1 MVICGHCLITNHGFM
16 RNVTAPYP
24 STAHSWRSEHGGRA
38 KYYSSQ
44 RCRDTKT
51 IQSSEPLKPA
61 LAFID
66 LITNPNCVR
75 LRACKRCK
83 AFFVAKQNRRNNWY
97 CTRRCAAAATAE
109 KAMRA
114 ARAKEMTGKLNAI
127 RAAVNM
133 GDKKAANMLTKEE
146 ITRNFL
152 TRIVNAGKVKDIEEQ
167 VLTVR
172 SRIYDRGRPSK

>member
-1 MVICGHCLITNHGFM
+1 
-16 RNVTAPYP
+16 
-24 STAHSWRSEHGGRA
+24 
-38 KYYSSQ
+38 
-44 RCRDTKT
+44 
-51 IQSSEPLKPA
+51 
-61 LAFID
+61 
-66 LITNPNCVR
+66 
-75 LRACKRCK
+75 
-83 AFFVAKQNRRNNWY
+83 
-97 CTRRCAAAATAE
+97 
-109 KAMRA
+109 MRA